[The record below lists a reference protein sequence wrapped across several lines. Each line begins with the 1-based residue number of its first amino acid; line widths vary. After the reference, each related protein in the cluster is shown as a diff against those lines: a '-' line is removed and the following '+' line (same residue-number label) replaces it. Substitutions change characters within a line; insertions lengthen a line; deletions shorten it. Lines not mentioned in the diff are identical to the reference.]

1 MNLKNKI
8 KLIIF
13 DMDGLMLDTE
23 IIHFKTWLMYAEK
36 YGFKYDIT
44 KRHRYAGMTDKQVLS
59 ALSLDMGDAK
69 KASQMRHE
77 ILEERKRIF
86 SDPKISLKKDGLI
99 ELLDYLDSNNISY
112 AIASSS
118 GKDRINYLLEKEG
131 ILDRFNVIVSGE
143 DVKKSKPAPD
153 IFVRVLEIVGISKD
167 EALILEDSENG
178 YIAAKNSGIN
188 YMIIPDSSFEH
199 NDLSVENTYKSLFSV
214 IDVLE
219 NIKEQQ

>member
-1 MNLKNKI
+1 MNLRSKI

-23 IIHFKTWLMYAEK
+23 IIHFKTWMMYAQK

-44 KRHRYAGMTDKQVLS
+44 KRHRYAGMTDKQVVS
-59 ALSLDMGDAK
+59 ALSKDMGDAE

-131 ILDRFNVIVSGE
+131 ILQRFNVIVSGD
-143 DVKKSKPAPD
+143 DVEKSKPAPD
-153 IFVRVLEIVGISKD
+153 VFLKVIEIMNFSKD
-167 EALILEDSENG
+167 EAIILEDSENG
-178 YIAAKNSGIN
+178 YIAAKESGIN
-188 YMIIPDSSFEH
+188 YMIIPDNSFE
-199 NDLSVENTYKSLFSV
+199 NNYLSVEKTYKDLFSV
-214 IDVLE
+214 IDKLE
-219 NIKEQQ
+219 SD

>member
-1 MNLKNKI
+1 
-8 KLIIF
+8 
-13 DMDGLMLDTE
+13 MLDTE

-44 KRHRYAGMTDKQVLS
+44 KRHRYAGMTDKQVLT
-59 ALSLDMGDAK
+59 ALSDDMGDAE
-69 KASQMRHE
+69 KASQMRYE

-99 ELLDYLDSNNISY
+99 ELLDYLDSNDILY

-118 GKDRINYLLEKEG
+118 GRDRINNLLEKEG
-131 ILDRFNVIVSGE
+131 ILERFNVIVSGE

-153 IFVRVLEIVGISKD
+153 IFLRALEIVGISKE

-178 YIAAKNSGIN
+178 YIAAKDSGIN
-188 YMIIPDSSFEH
+188 YMIIPDSSFEY
-199 NDLSVENTYKSLFSV
+199 NDLSVERTYKNLFSV

-219 NIKEQQ
+219 NIKE

>member
-1 MNLKNKI
+1 
-8 KLIIF
+8 
-13 DMDGLMLDTE
+13 MDGLMLDTE
-23 IIHFKTWLMYAEK
+23 IIHFNTWLMYAEK

-44 KRHRYAGMTDKQVLS
+44 KRHRYAGMTDKQVVS

-69 KASQMRHE
+69 KASQMRRE
-77 ILEERKRIF
+77 ILEERKRMF

-118 GKDRINYLLEKEG
+118 GRDRINYLLEKEG
-131 ILDRFNVIVSGE
+131 ILERFNVIVSGE

-153 IFVRVLEIVGISKD
+153 IFLRALEIAGVSKE

-178 YIAAKNSGIN
+178 YIAAKDSGIN
-188 YMIIPDSSFEH
+188 YMIIPDSSFEY
-199 NDLSVENTYKSLFSV
+199 NDLSVERTYKNLFSV

-219 NIKEQQ
+219 NTKEHK

>member
-1 MNLKNKI
+1 
-8 KLIIF
+8 
-13 DMDGLMLDTE
+13 MLDTE
-23 IIHFKTWLMYAEK
+23 IIHFKTWMMYAQK

-44 KRHRYAGMTDKQVLS
+44 KRHRYAGMTDKQVVS
-59 ALSLDMGDAK
+59 ALSKDMGDAE

-131 ILDRFNVIVSGE
+131 ILQRFNVIVSGD
-143 DVKKSKPAPD
+143 DVEKSKPAPD
-153 IFVRVLEIVGISKD
+153 VFLKVIEIMNFSKD
-167 EALILEDSENG
+167 EAIILEDSENG
-178 YIAAKNSGIN
+178 YIAAKESGIN
-188 YMIIPDSSFEH
+188 YMIIPDNSFE
-199 NDLSVENTYKSLFSV
+199 NNYLSVEKTYKDLFSV
-214 IDVLE
+214 IDKLE
-219 NIKEQQ
+219 SD

>member
-1 MNLKNKI
+1 MNLRNKI

-23 IIHFKTWLMYAEK
+23 IIHFKTWMMYAQK

-44 KRHRYAGMTDKQVLS
+44 KRHRYAGMTDKQVVSVLS
-59 ALSLDMGDAK
+59 KDMGDAE

-86 SDPKISLKKDGLI
+86 SDPNISLKKDGLI

-118 GKDRINYLLEKEG
+118 GRDRINYLLEKEG
-131 ILDRFNVIVSGE
+131 ILQRFNVIVSGD
-143 DVKKSKPAPD
+143 DVEKSKPAPD
-153 IFVRVLEIVGISKD
+153 VFLKVIEIMNFSKD
-167 EALILEDSENG
+167 EAIILEDSENG
-178 YIAAKNSGIN
+178 YIAAKESGIN
-188 YMIIPDSSFEH
+188 YMIIPDNSFE
-199 NDLSVENTYKSLFSV
+199 NNYLSVEKTYKNLFSV
-214 IDVLE
+214 IDKLE
-219 NIKEQQ
+219 SD

>member
-1 MNLKNKI
+1 
-8 KLIIF
+8 
-13 DMDGLMLDTE
+13 MLDTE
-23 IIHFKTWLMYAEK
+23 IIHFKTWMMYAQK

-59 ALSLDMGDAK
+59 ALSKDMGDAE

-118 GKDRINYLLEKEG
+118 GRDRINYLLEKEG
-131 ILDRFNVIVSGE
+131 ILQRFNVIVSGD
-143 DVKKSKPAPD
+143 DVEKSKPAPD
-153 IFVRVLEIVGISKD
+153 VFLKVIEIMNISKD
-167 EALILEDSENG
+167 EAIILEDSENG
-178 YIAAKNSGIN
+178 YIAAKESGIN
-188 YMIIPDSSFEH
+188 YMIIPDNSFE
-199 NDLSVENTYKSLFSV
+199 NNYLSVEKTYKDLFSV
-214 IDVLE
+214 IDKLE
-219 NIKEQQ
+219 SD

>member
-1 MNLKNKI
+1 
-8 KLIIF
+8 
-13 DMDGLMLDTE
+13 MLDTE
-23 IIHFKTWLMYAEK
+23 IIHFKTWLMYTEK

-44 KRHRYAGMTDKQVLS
+44 KRHRYAGMTDKQVLT
-59 ALSLDMGDAK
+59 ALSDDMGDAE
-69 KASQMRHE
+69 KASQMRYE

-99 ELLDYLDSNNISY
+99 ELLDYLDSNDILY

-118 GKDRINYLLEKEG
+118 GRDRINNLLEKEG
-131 ILDRFNVIVSGE
+131 ILERFNVIVSGE

-153 IFVRVLEIVGISKD
+153 IFLRALEIVGISKE

-178 YIAAKNSGIN
+178 YIAAKDSGIN
-188 YMIIPDSSFEH
+188 YMIIPDSSFEY
-199 NDLSVENTYKSLFSV
+199 NDLSVERTYKNLFSV

-219 NIKEQQ
+219 NIKE

>member
-1 MNLKNKI
+1 
-8 KLIIF
+8 
-13 DMDGLMLDTE
+13 MLDTE

-44 KRHRYAGMTDKQVLS
+44 ERHRYAGMTDKQVVS
-59 ALSLDMGDAK
+59 ALSEDMGDAV

-86 SDPKISLKKDGLI
+86 SDPKISLKKEGLM

-118 GKDRINYLLEKEG
+118 GRDRINYLLEKEG
-131 ILDRFNVIVSGE
+131 ILERFNVIVSGE
-143 DVKKSKPAPD
+143 DVKRSKPAPD
-153 IFVRVLEIVGISKD
+153 IFLRALEIIGCSKD

-178 YIAAKNSGIN
+178 YIAARDSGIN

-199 NDLSVENTYKSLFSV
+199 NDLSAERTYKNLFSV
-214 IDVLE
+214 IDILE
-219 NIKEQQ
+219 NIKEYKWNFS

>member
-1 MNLKNKI
+1 
-8 KLIIF
+8 
-13 DMDGLMLDTE
+13 MDGLMLDTE
-23 IIHFKTWLMYAEK
+23 IIHFKTWMMYAQK

-44 KRHRYAGMTDKQVLS
+44 KRHRYAGMTDKQVVS
-59 ALSLDMGDAK
+59 ALSKDMGDAE

-131 ILDRFNVIVSGE
+131 ILQRFNVIVSGD
-143 DVKKSKPAPD
+143 DVEKSKPAPD
-153 IFVRVLEIVGISKD
+153 VFLKVIEIMNFSKD
-167 EALILEDSENG
+167 EAIILEDSENG
-178 YIAAKNSGIN
+178 YIAAKESGIN
-188 YMIIPDSSFEH
+188 YMIIPDNSFE
-199 NDLSVENTYKSLFSV
+199 NNYLSVEKTYKDLFSV
-214 IDVLE
+214 IDKLE
-219 NIKEQQ
+219 SD

>member
-1 MNLKNKI
+1 
-8 KLIIF
+8 
-13 DMDGLMLDTE
+13 MLDTE
-23 IIHFKTWLMYAEK
+23 IIHFNTWLMYAEK

-44 KRHRYAGMTDKQVLS
+44 KRHRYAGMTDKQVVS

-69 KASQMRHE
+69 KASQMRRE
-77 ILEERKRIF
+77 ILEERKRMF

-118 GKDRINYLLEKEG
+118 GRDRINYLLEKEG
-131 ILDRFNVIVSGE
+131 ILERFNVIVSGE

-153 IFVRVLEIVGISKD
+153 IFLRALEIAGVSKE

-178 YIAAKNSGIN
+178 YIAAKDSGIN
-188 YMIIPDSSFEH
+188 YMIIPDSSFEY
-199 NDLSVENTYKSLFSV
+199 NDLSVERTYKNLFSV

-219 NIKEQQ
+219 NTKEHK